1 MEDIIKSV
9 LESLHLE
16 TTPVSKSSDADED
29 DTFEDDFWFR
39 VQE

>member
-9 LESLHLE
+9 LESLHIE
-16 TTPVSKSSDADED
+16 SRPSTPPEVEED
-29 DTFEDDFWFR
+29 DSFEDDFWFR